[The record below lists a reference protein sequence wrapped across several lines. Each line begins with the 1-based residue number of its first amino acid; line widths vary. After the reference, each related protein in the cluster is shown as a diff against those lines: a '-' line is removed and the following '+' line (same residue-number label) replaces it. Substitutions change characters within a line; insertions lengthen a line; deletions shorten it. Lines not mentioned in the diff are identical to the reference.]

1 MGQKGNLNEA
11 IYLIS
16 TLMIL
21 ILPPCP
27 ADEKRERKYLN
38 TGCALTRK
46 RLQICTLDEK
56 WW

>member
-1 MGQKGNLNEA
+1 MGQKGNLNET

-27 ADEKRERKYLN
+27 ADEKRGRKYLN
-38 TGCALTRK
+38 TGRALTRK
-46 RLQICTLDEK
+46 RLQICAQKEN
-56 WW
+56 